1 MIVNCAVVAP
11 AGIVIVLEGTFA
23 TAVLLLAMFTTRPF
37 IGAGPL
43 SVTVAI
49 EVLPPTTDVG
59 FNPIEVGAGGLKVRA
74 AVRELDK

>member
-23 TAVLLLAMFTTRPF
+23 TAVLLLAMLTARPF
-37 IGAGPL
+37 VGAGPL
-43 SVTVAI
+43 RVTVAT

-59 FNPIEVGAGGLKVRA
+59 LSVIEFSAGGLKVSA